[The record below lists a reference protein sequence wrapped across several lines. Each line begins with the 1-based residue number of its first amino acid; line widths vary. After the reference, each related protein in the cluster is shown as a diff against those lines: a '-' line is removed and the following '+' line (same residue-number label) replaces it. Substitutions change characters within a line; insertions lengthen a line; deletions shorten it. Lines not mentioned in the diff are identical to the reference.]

1 MRPKLKKTKENISI
15 LIKTK
20 SSKFNKHL
28 KIKKLLICS
37 KNIPNNLN
45 KKICSTWK
53 GKTSSNKS
61 SFSDSFCKKLFQSSC
76 SQSTS
81 PITQPNPWLNPTFY
95 HTLKIR

>member
-45 KKICSTWK
+45 KKICST
-53 GKTSSNKS
+53 
-61 SFSDSFCKKLFQSSC
+61 
-76 SQSTS
+76 
-81 PITQPNPWLNPTFY
+81 
-95 HTLKIR
+95 